1 MMRDSSLEIK
11 LDKLKIDALNVD
23 FSECLLKTAEVLK
36 SDVVNS
42 QTMPLLTGTMQ
53 NESTYSEK
61 DGNGSAFVR
70 TNTPYARRLYYHP
83 EYKFRREPDE
93 DSNRA
98 NPKAGA
104 LWLEPYIDGNKKELA
119 QEKFMMFLKQ
129 KGV

>member
-61 DGNGSAFVR
+61 DG
-70 TNTPYARRLYYHP
+70 
-83 EYKFRREPDE
+83 KI
-93 DSNRA
+93 
-98 NPKAGA
+98 K
-104 LWLEPYIDGNKKELA
+104 
-119 QEKFMMFLKQ
+119 
-129 KGV
+129 